1 MHMQMGSQFKGAAL
15 EEQTVHAV
23 KQWYAETRDRR
34 KKQQDFSQTGRDRSS
49 STVSSSNRTTG
60 SLDLSSHHRSHP
72 FGEIEIV
79 EERDHQETHQDE
91 LELGMVSSNIVQIEL
106 SEVTKIPS

>member
-1 MHMQMGSQFKGAAL
+1 MQMGSQFKGAAL
-15 EEQTVHAV
+15 EEQTVHVV

-49 STVSSSNRTTG
+49 TVSSSNRTMG
-60 SLDLSSHHRSHP
+60 SPDLSSHHRSHP

-79 EERDHQETHQDE
+79 EERDHHQETHEDE
-91 LELGMVSSNIVQIEL
+91 IEFGIVSSDIVQIEL
-106 SEVTKIPS
+106 SEVTKNPS